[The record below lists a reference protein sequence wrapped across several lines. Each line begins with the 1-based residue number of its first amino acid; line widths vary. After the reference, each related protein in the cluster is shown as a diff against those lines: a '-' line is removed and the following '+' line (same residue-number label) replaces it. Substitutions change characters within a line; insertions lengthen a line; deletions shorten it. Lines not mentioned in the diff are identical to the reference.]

1 MILKKMKKVSLFDF
15 SCILIVSVFSF
26 GTTIIATAESGDTPG
41 GAVENPDEDY
51 ETSSAPS
58 SEGGSDGEEDRLSCK
73 EAKRKAISACSKGEA
88 MSTVGNAMM
97 PVLSAASAIGEED
110 TGKVVCN
117 QGDLTKVMGAANAG
131 IGTYCL
137 TKVNSCIST
146 CTQVEEACA
155 NCKKDGLPEGE
166 PCPVDEGL
174 VTEECGSESMIETAI
189 SECEERKQAAI
200 AALAQ
205 GGILVTVGAMMT
217 NACKDMKDDTEV
229 EPPPQPPNA
238 PSPTDNNSPLS
249 VGVGP
254 LHPDKSPGQFAPIRT
269 TPGTKQAAAPPEDP
283 FAGEDGNDPNLSS
296 LSPFNS
302 GPSSLSGMPTGGL
315 GGPSGGFPSGESGDT
330 DGNNGEGYLSG
341 NYSSGGEGFLAG
353 GSARRGGSSSRGGGG
368 HSSYGGS
375 GKKKFGLGL
384 NGKDK
389 LRAKRGISQ
398 SKSRH
403 QSIFEI
409 MSDLIQS
416 FCREGQPVCE

>member
-1 MILKKMKKVSLFDF
+1 MKKVSLFDF

-41 GAVENPDEDY
+41 GAIEIPDKEY
-51 ETSSAPS
+51 ETP
-58 SEGGSDGEEDRLSCK
+58 SEGENNGDGGDEAPSCK
-73 EAKRKAISACSKGEA
+73 EAKRKAVSACSKGEA

-97 PVLSAASAIGEED
+97 PVLSAAAAIGEED

-117 QGDLTKVMGAANAG
+117 QGDITKVMGAANAG

-137 TKVNSCIST
+137 TKVNSCINT

-155 NCKKDGLPEGE
+155 KCKKTGQN
-166 PCPVDEGL
+166 PCPLEDDGDPVPYNPD
-174 VTEECGSESMIETAI
+174 ECGMTGAAI

-217 NACKDMKDDTEV
+217 NACKDMKDGPEV

-368 HSSYGGS
+368 YSSSGGS

>member
-1 MILKKMKKVSLFDF
+1 MILKMMKWTAFF
-15 SCILIVSVFSF
+15 
-26 GTTIIATAESGDTPG
+26 TIIVFQVKSMAVAGDVVQLGHAAAAADSPIATTTVDPIEKGGDNG
-41 GAVENPDEDY
+41 DEG
-51 ETSSAPS
+51 PV
-58 SEGGSDGEEDRLSCK
+58 SCK

-137 TKVNSCIST
+137 RKVNSCIDT
-146 CTQVEEACA
+146 CTQVEEACSQCG
-155 NCKKDGLPEGE
+155 NEQNSCPLGDDE
-166 PCPVDEGL
+166 PPVSYKPD
-174 VTEECGSESMIETAI
+174 ECGMTGAAI

-205 GGILVTVGAMMT
+205 GGILATVGAMMT
-217 NACKDMKDDTEV
+217 NACKDMKDDTKV
-229 EPPPQPPNA
+229 EAPPQPPNA

-254 LHPDKSPGQFAPIRT
+254 LHPNNGPGNFAPIKT
-269 TPGTKQAAAPPEDP
+269 TPGTNQAATAPPEDP
-283 FAGEDGNDPNLSS
+283 FAGEDGNDPNLNP
-296 LSPFNS
+296 LSPYNS
-302 GPSSLSGMPTGGL
+302 GPSSLSGMPTSGL
-315 GGPSGGFPSGESGDT
+315 GGPSGGGLPLGESGDT
-330 DGNNGEGYLSG
+330 DDNSEEGLLSG
-341 NYSSGGEGFLAG
+341 NYGSGGEGFLSG
-353 GSARRGGSSSRGGGG
+353 GSSRRGGSSSRGGGG
-368 HSSYGGS
+368 YSSSGGS
-375 GKKKFGLGL
+375 GKKKSLSL

-389 LRAKRGISQ
+389 SRAKRGISQ